1 MSDLTPVE
9 ARPVEGELVVA
20 GDASM
25 IQRWAVD
32 AREAYAVAKS
42 LAKTSFVG
50 STMKG
55 KVEEICGAI
64 LAGAEIGLQPMAAL
78 RSIDIIQG
86 TPAMRAH
93 TLRGLVL
100 SRGHDV
106 WVEQSDTERA
116 VVCGQ
121 RQGSE
126 HVERSEWTIDRA
138 RRLGLLKK
146 DNWQKQPEAMLVA
159 RATAEVCRRVG
170 ADVLMGLPYAVEEL
184 DDDGKPAPARKRT
197 ARRKALPV
205 EEPSLDDVDDAVVDE
220 SVDAERVD
228 GATAELGA
236 AD

>member
-1 MSDLTPVE
+1 MTAGELEPVD
-9 ARPVEGELVVA
+9 ARPVAVEVVSA
-20 GDASM
+20 DASA

-55 KVEEICGAI
+55 RVEEICGAI
-64 LAGAEIGLQPMAAL
+64 LAGQEIGLQPMAAL

-86 TPAMRAH
+86 APAMRAH

-100 SRGHDV
+100 SQGHDV
-106 WVEQSDTERA
+106 WVEHSDAERA

-184 DDDGKPAPARKRT
+184 DDDGKPAPARRRT
-197 ARRKALPV
+197 VKRKALPV
-205 EEPSLDDVDDAVVDE
+205 EDPPLDVDGAEVDGD
-220 SVDAERVD
+220 SIDAER
-228 GATAELGA
+228 A
-236 AD
+236 AVEVEVTDA

>member
-1 MSDLTPVE
+1 MTDLVPVEEPRVIDAAALAEMSDI
-9 ARPVEGELVVA
+9 A
-20 GDASM
+20 
-25 IQRWAVD
+25 RWALD
-32 AREAYAVAKS
+32 AREAHAVARS

-50 STMKG
+50 QTMRG
-55 KVEEICGAI
+55 KPDEICGAI

-100 SRGHDV
+100 SQGHEV
-106 WVEQSDTERA
+106 WVEESSEERA

-138 RRLGLLKK
+138 RRLALLKE
-146 DNWQKQPEAMLVA
+146 DNWQKQPGVMLVA

-184 DDDGKPAPARKRT
+184 DDDGRPAPARKRT
-197 ARRKALPV
+197 AKRKAVPV
-205 EEPSLDDVDDAVVDE
+205 EDPPLDVDDAE
-220 SVDAERVD
+220 LNEPADAEPAE
-228 GATAELGA
+228 GETAEIEA
-236 AD
+236 AG

>member
-1 MSDLTPVE
+1 MTEIERVE
-9 ARPVEGELVVA
+9 TVDVRPVDGATLAEMSPLA
-20 GDASM
+20 
-25 IQRWAVD
+25 RWAMD
-32 AREAYAVAKS
+32 ARDAFGVAKS

-50 STMKG
+50 SSMKG
-55 KVEEICGAI
+55 KAEEICGAI

-100 SRGHDV
+100 SQGHEV
-106 WVEQSDTERA
+106 WVEESSDEMA

-121 RQGSE
+121 RAGSE

-184 DDDGKPAPARKRT
+184 DDEGRPSPRKRT
-197 ARRKALPV
+197 VKRKPLPV
-205 EEPSLDDVDDAVVDE
+205 DPPLDDEQIVDE
-220 SVDAERVD
+220 SVDAERAD
-228 GATAELGA
+228 GAAAELEA
-236 AD
+236 EA